1 MATWFEHRVVAACSL
16 CEMAHMYAIC
26 SLFAYAAF
34 YVVDSGWASDRDA
47 AGFVAGLLGS
57 AVTLGRIPVA
67 ALWGAAARMPP
78 RMPVPALVRG
88 TWARALV

>member
-34 YVVDSGWASDRDA
+34 YVVDSGWAADRDA
-47 AGFVAGLLGS
+47 AGSQG
-57 AVTLGRIPVA
+57 
-67 ALWGAAARMPP
+67 
-78 RMPVPALVRG
+78 
-88 TWARALV
+88 

>member
-47 AGFVAGLLGS
+47 AGFVADGAWTRSPWRPG
-57 AVTLGRIPVA
+57 VTLP
-67 ALWGAAARMPP
+67 
-78 RMPVPALVRG
+78 
-88 TWARALV
+88 